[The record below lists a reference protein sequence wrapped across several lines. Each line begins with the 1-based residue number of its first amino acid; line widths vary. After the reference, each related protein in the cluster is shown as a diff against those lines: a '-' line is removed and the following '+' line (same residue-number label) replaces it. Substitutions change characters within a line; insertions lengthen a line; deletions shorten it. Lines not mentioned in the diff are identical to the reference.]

1 MIKVRN
7 IETGRVFDV
16 IKVSGEYWI
25 DETGYIESEQL
36 GITWEL
42 IDDYKQLY
50 EQQKQRADELE
61 NRWSDLKNTVNEF
74 HQEAIFEESRSNDDG
89 DRGIVYACEKI
100 LEKISDLEEE
110 NE

>member
-7 IETGRVFDV
+7 IETGKVFDV

-61 NRWSDLKNTVNEF
+61 KRWSGLRE
-74 HQEAIFEESRSNDDG
+74 HAIARSD
-89 DRGIVYACEKI
+89 ACKERRMI
-100 LEKISDLEEE
+100 RERDALIDVMAAMHDLEE
-110 NE
+110 NNNA